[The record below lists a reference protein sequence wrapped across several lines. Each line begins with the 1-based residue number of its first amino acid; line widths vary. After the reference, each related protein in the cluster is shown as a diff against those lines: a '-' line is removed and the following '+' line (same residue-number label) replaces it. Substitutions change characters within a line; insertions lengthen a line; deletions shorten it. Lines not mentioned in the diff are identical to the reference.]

1 MDGPS
6 LYERVGGAPAIDAA
20 VEILYERVLGDPA
33 LAPFFQGIEMETVK
47 RHQRT
52 FLAHVLG
59 GPGQASAADIQR
71 AHARH
76 AIEQRHFYAV
86 SDHIVDALCSLGVDE
101 DTIAEVIT
109 LLAPLSRQ
117 IVNAASPH
125 AST

>member
-6 LYERVGGAPAIDAA
+6 LYERVGGEPAIDAA

-86 SDHIVDALCSLGVDE
+86 SDHIVDALYSLGVDE